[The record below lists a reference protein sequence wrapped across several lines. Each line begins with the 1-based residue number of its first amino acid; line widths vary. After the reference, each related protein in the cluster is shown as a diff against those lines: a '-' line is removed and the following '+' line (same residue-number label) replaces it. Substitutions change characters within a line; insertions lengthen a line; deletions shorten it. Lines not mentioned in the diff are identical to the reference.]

1 MFNFLKNKKKYIV
14 LFFLVFSFLFFIFDV
29 KASSVYLK
37 STNTKLITNE
47 VFRVDFLINTENKNI
62 NAFEA
67 NIVFDPNFLDVQKV
81 YTGNSTVDFWMKS
94 PRFQGNKIFFSGI
107 TPGGYLGED
116 AKIMSVLFVAKK
128 VGETSLNIENGE
140 FLLNDDNGT
149 EDSLKVNN
157 LSL

>member
-1 MFNFLKNKKKYIV
+1 
-14 LFFLVFSFLFFIFDV
+14 
-29 KASSVYLK
+29 
-37 STNTKLITNE
+37 
-47 VFRVDFLINTENKNI
+47 
-62 NAFEA
+62 
-67 NIVFDPNFLDVQKV
+67 
-81 YTGNSTVDFWMKS
+81 MKS

-157 LSL
+157 LSLTILEINNCKAIIVPAEITVTCSASKAHFGLLINIDKNELTALFTGVMSIYSFKYQSTVSNI